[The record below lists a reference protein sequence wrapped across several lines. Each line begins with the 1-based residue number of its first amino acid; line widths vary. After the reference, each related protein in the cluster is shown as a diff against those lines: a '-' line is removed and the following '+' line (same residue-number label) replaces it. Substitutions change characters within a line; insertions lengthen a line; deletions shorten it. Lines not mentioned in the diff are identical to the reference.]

1 MNREITI
8 IAFGNRGGEVIMKF
22 REMWLCY
29 GRRGGSSTR
38 CRERYEKERE
48 GEWGCNVLPARLVA
62 RAFKRG
68 GEEWNFD
75 L

>member
-8 IAFGNRGGEVIMKF
+8 IAFRNRGEEVIMKL

-29 GRRGGSSTR
+29 GGGGSSTR
-38 CRERYEKERE
+38 CGERYEKERE

-62 RAFKRG
+62 RVFKRG

>member
-1 MNREITI
+1 
-8 IAFGNRGGEVIMKF
+8 MKY

-29 GRRGGSSTR
+29 GGGGSSTR
-38 CRERYEKERE
+38 CGERYEKERE

-62 RAFKRG
+62 RVFKRG